1 MPESHIAKMN
11 DKALGE
17 IFIYQDETQQFFAV
31 CRAGTSGGYKTQ
43 EALLAAFVAGDINW
57 SGGVPTAS
65 AEPVAAPKREAVTEG
80 IVRKRGRKKKKA
92 VSPEKPSGEADS
104 E

>member
-1 MPESHIAKMN
+1 MN

-17 IFIYQDETQQFFAV
+17 IYIYQDENQQFFAV
-31 CRAGTSGGYKTQ
+31 CGAGTSGGYETQ
-43 EALLAAFVAGDINW
+43 EALLAAFVAGNINW

-65 AEPVAAPKREAVTEG
+65 AEPVEAPKREAVTEG
-80 IVRKRGRKKKKA
+80 IIRKRGRKKKA
-92 VSPEKPSGEADS
+92 AAPDRPSGEADS